1 MRNVRIG
8 AATVLIAAA
17 ILVFA
22 FLEGGLPDVLT
33 WGRHW
38 VRVILH
44 RYSYLGSYGLQ
55 HGGVGRSPTRAGPRE
70 VSRTWSTSAPRRLER
85 AERWFERYGVLA
97 IIFSRHIP
105 GFRVPITVAAG
116 VFKIRYQVF

>member
-22 FLEGGLPDVLT
+22 FLEGDLLDVVT

-38 VRVILH
+38 VRVVLH

-55 HGGVGRSPTRAGPRE
+55 HGGVGRSPTGAGPRE

-85 AERWFERYGVLA
+85 AER
-97 IIFSRHIP
+97 
-105 GFRVPITVAAG
+105 
-116 VFKIRYQVF
+116 